1 MVNNGG
7 ITSPGNSPG
16 VLPIVGNYT
25 ENGTLVIEIGGLGG
39 AGVNPTG
46 YDQVAVGGTTT
57 LNPAGSVLQ
66 IVKFTAFEPAKGDTF
81 QIINGTPGSIHGHF
95 GALTTS
101 FINDLVFILGT
112 GELIGTGQ
120 AAGSPILG
128 AFPGATDNQ
137 KRILASLQ
145 VVDHQ
150 FAGGD
155 LLPLLLNAGNST
167 TTTSLIFAK
176 ASPEA
181 YAGLTDYALRATQ
194 SYRDAA
200 GNLSPLVQSGRFSLF
215 AGYNSLE
222 AGSDSSRDRADYT
235 LRSNGGLAGVRFEL
249 PPHWTAGFF
258 AGFDSGSVRA
268 PFLRGDVTGS
278 VYGLFASY
286 EPRDDHRLV
295 FDVGLDLGSYSTKGT
310 RITASSNSLFPK
322 VALKDYT
329 LSACVKYVAVANDN
343 YSLQPEIR
351 FSYSNAVVDG
361 FSEINATTPEALHVV
376 GQSTPSLRLDA
387 AINGSAKVSDR
398 FSLTA
403 RLGVA
408 HDFEQSSRDV
418 LANVVGEPTVFSV
431 RAPGMGQTEIKLGLG
446 VNIIVAPRFTLR
458 LSYQAGF
465 AGDAQNDNAFFIGG
479 SFGF

>member
-1 MVNNGG
+1 MVNNGR

-155 LLPLLLNAGNST
+155 LLPLLLNA
-167 TTTSLIFAK
+167 
-176 ASPEA
+176 
-181 YAGLTDYALRATQ
+181 
-194 SYRDAA
+194 
-200 GNLSPLVQSGRFSLF
+200 
-215 AGYNSLE
+215 
-222 AGSDSSRDRADYT
+222 
-235 LRSNGGLAGVRFEL
+235 
-249 PPHWTAGFF
+249 
-258 AGFDSGSVRA
+258 
-268 PFLRGDVTGS
+268 
-278 VYGLFASY
+278 
-286 EPRDDHRLV
+286 
-295 FDVGLDLGSYSTKGT
+295 
-310 RITASSNSLFPK
+310 
-322 VALKDYT
+322 
-329 LSACVKYVAVANDN
+329 
-343 YSLQPEIR
+343 
-351 FSYSNAVVDG
+351 
-361 FSEINATTPEALHVV
+361 
-376 GQSTPSLRLDA
+376 